1 MHSARQPPSMPP
13 LGPEPSMRARALGQV
28 LPVVMVAAG
37 VWGIAA
43 DRTAPQRA
51 EMDALH
57 ARLDLLERENQR
69 IRRLNDALA
78 DAAHAAGID
87 AHTAQWQVGMLED
100 RLQQVH
106 RDELPVPTGLSPR
119 AAWTAAPAAPEG
131 PTPLDAAEAE
141 PAAAHANDG
150 SAAPPEPTASAA
162 SDLSPPTVGAHPRP
176 WAPAGGVNLAPLPDA
191 SAMPAVA
198 WSPAGALEWNDREP
212 TIPPL
217 RRAPSQLD
225 RDRAYGD
232 WKHLVE
238 EVVTQECGG
247 WSVDAPPQRCAT
259 RVRRALFPYG
269 PSAVACALSGNA
281 QADYVANVT
290 LDHLPSH
297 AVPLRNGAVILCDD
311 ALRGL

>member
-13 LGPEPSMRARALGQV
+13 QRPEPSMRARALGQV
-28 LPVVMVAAG
+28 LPAVMVAAG

-69 IRRLNDALA
+69 IRRLNSALA
-78 DAAHAAGID
+78 DAAHAAGVD

-100 RLQQVH
+100 RLEQVH

-119 AAWTAAPAAPEG
+119 AAWTAAAPE
-131 PTPLDAAEAE
+131 PDAALG
-141 PAAAHANDG
+141 PVSAAAAEGTDQG
-150 SAAPPEPTASAA
+150 SALPDGAAVQPSGTDAPPV
-162 SDLSPPTVGAHPRP
+162 DAHPQP
-176 WAPAGGVNLAPLPDA
+176 WAPASGVHLAPLPDT
-191 SAMPAVA
+191 SPLPAVA
-198 WSPAGALEWNDREP
+198 WSPTGTLEWRDREP

-238 EVVTQECGG
+238 EVVAQECGG
-247 WSVDAPPQRCAT
+247 WSVEAPPQRCAT

-281 QADYVANVT
+281 KADYVADVT